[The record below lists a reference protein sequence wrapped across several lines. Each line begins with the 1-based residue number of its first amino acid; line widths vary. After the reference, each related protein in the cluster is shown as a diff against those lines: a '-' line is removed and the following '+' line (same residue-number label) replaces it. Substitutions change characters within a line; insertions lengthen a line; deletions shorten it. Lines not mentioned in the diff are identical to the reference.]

1 MLMALSPAIL
11 WARCFGGG
19 CCFLGAGLAFVACA
33 LPPPLLP
40 APPPHLQLLSKPSRL
55 ARQQGLVPSLS
66 DEELDVSME
75 VVFLLPSFG
84 DLGRVVGSFLNSALG
99 DGAASW

>member
-19 CCFLGAGLAFVACA
+19 GCFLAAGMAFVART
-33 LPPPLLP
+33 LPPL
-40 APPPHLQLLSKPSRL
+40 HLQLLSRPSRL
-55 ARQQGLVPSLS
+55 ARQQGLAPSLS

-75 VVFLLPSFG
+75 AACFLLPSFG